1 MFKKTSGVLA
11 LAGLCALSVFFVS
24 CGTSSS
30 RPSGL
35 LYVLSQE
42 QSNVSSFAVDLGSG
56 NLSLIRASAA
66 TCPSDA
72 SCGQPLQISLDPKG
86 STAFVLD
93 QGAIVG
99 YTVGSDGSLSAPVAG
114 PTFAAGE
121 TAVAMTRNS
130 AGDMLFVATNAPAIY
145 VFSTSSGSTTL
156 TLTSSNVLTRIPT
169 SLSTMT
175 YTPQGGSAQTLL
187 FVTSNQDLHQPP
199 NDNTLSVY
207 VVDSTGNL
215 TKTPDSPYTTQVDPT
230 VVQAINTNA
239 AGQSTVFVYV
249 GNSGTSAGGVSGYQL
264 CTAVDNSNCNQ
275 QAVQNHL
282 LLSLGSTSTVG
293 QHPVAILVDPTNAF
307 MYVACRESNQ
317 VFAFGIG
324 NNTGKLT
331 ALNPASQPT
340 GASPVALAL
349 HASTNSSTEY
359 LYSANNGSSSITGWS
374 VVATTGVLGNPI
386 NVPFAPGQPS
396 GMAGR

>member
-11 LAGLCALSVFFVS
+11 LVGLCALSVFFVS

-99 YTVGSDGSLSAPVAG
+99 YTVGSDGSLSPVGGGSFG
-114 PTFAAGE
+114 PGE
-121 TAVAMTRNS
+121 TAIAMTRDS
-130 AGDMLFVATNAPAIY
+130 AGDMLFVATDAPAVY
-145 VFSTSSGSTTL
+145 TFATSVGSTTL
-156 TLTSSNVLTRIPT
+156 TLASTTALTRVPT
-169 SLSTMT
+169 SLSAMT
-175 YTPQGGSAQTLL
+175 YTPQGGSPQTLL

-215 TKTPDSPYTTQVDPT
+215 AETPNSPYTTQVDPT

-239 AGQSTVFVYV
+239 AGQSTVFVYA

-264 CTAVDNSNCNQ
+264 CTAPDNADCTQ
-275 QAVQNHL
+275 QAVDNHL

-293 QHPVAILVDPTNAF
+293 QNPVAILVDPTNAF
-307 MYVACRESNQ
+307 MYVACRDTNQ
-317 VFAFGIG
+317 VFGFGIG
-324 NNTGKLT
+324 VNTGKLT